1 MSQYHILV
9 VDDEHDIRT
18 LLETAIKRMGFNTSL
33 AENVTEARAQ
43 LQTHK
48 FDLVLTDMK
57 MPDGDGFEV
66 VQICQT
72 LEHFTP
78 CAVITAH
85 GSMDMAIE
93 ALKRGAFD
101 FVSKPIAFD
110 KLKQLIEAASAQLME
125 HHSSIDATI
134 IGQSEPIAKLKKQ
147 IAKLAKSLAP
157 IYISGESGTGKEL
170 VARALHS
177 EGSRAAQPFVPVN
190 CGAIPSELMESEF
203 FGHLKGSFTGANANK
218 SGLFVA
224 ASGGTLFLDEV
235 ADLPLDMQVKLLRA
249 IQERSVR
256 PIGGEQEIPVDV
268 RILCAT
274 HKPLADEVEAGR
286 FRQDLYYRLNVIEM
300 NVPPLRKRAD
310 DLELLWQHFLK
321 RFSERW
327 QLPEPHLSDGARQ
340 ALKNY
345 RFPGN
350 VRELEN
356 ILERA
361 YTLCE
366 DNEIRAADLGLNHMT
381 PQATQD
387 IEEVDNLEVYLADVE
402 RRILIAA
409 LDECHGNRT
418 AAAKKLG
425 ISFRSIR
432 YRLERLNINV
442 DDIVN

>member
-1 MSQYHILV
+1 MTQFNVLV
-9 VDDEHDIRT
+9 VDDEEDIR
-18 LLETAIKRMGFNTSL
+18 LLLQTAIERMGYATTL
-33 AENVTEARAQ
+33 AGGVTEAK
-43 LQTHK
+43 TK
-48 FDLVLTDMK
+48 MGSESFDLVLTDMK
-57 MPDGDGFEV
+57 MPDGEGFELV
-66 VQICQT
+66 EYCQS
-72 LEHFTP
+72 LESFTP

-110 KLKQLIEAASAQLME
+110 KLQQLIEAAIAQPTPPR
-125 HHSSIDATI
+125 STIAATI
-134 IGQSEPIAKLKKQ
+134 IGHSTAITQLRSRIS
-147 IAKLAKSLAP
+147 KLAKSLAP

-177 EGSRAAQPFVPVN
+177 EGARSAQPFIPVN

-203 FGHLKGSFTGANANK
+203 FGHLKGAFTGANSNK
-218 SGLFVA
+218 PGLFVA

-235 ADLPLDMQVKLLRA
+235 ADLPMDMQVKLLRA

-256 PIGGEQEIPVDV
+256 PIGGEQEVAVDV

-274 HKPLADEVEAGR
+274 HKPLAEEVEAGR

-300 NVPPLRKRAD
+300 QVPPLRDRTE
-310 DLELLWQHFLK
+310 DLELLWQHFLE
-321 RFSERW
+321 RFSSRW
-327 QLPEPHLSDGARQ
+327 QLPKPRLSDGARR
-340 ALKNY
+340 ALNNY

-366 DNEIRAADLGLNHMT
+366 NNEIVAADLGLNQLT
-381 PQATQD
+381 PPKATQID
-387 IEEVDNLEVYLADVE
+387 EVDNLEAYLADIE
-402 RRILIAA
+402 RSVLIKA
-409 LDECHGNRT
+409 LDACHGNRT

-442 DDIVN
+442 DEIVN